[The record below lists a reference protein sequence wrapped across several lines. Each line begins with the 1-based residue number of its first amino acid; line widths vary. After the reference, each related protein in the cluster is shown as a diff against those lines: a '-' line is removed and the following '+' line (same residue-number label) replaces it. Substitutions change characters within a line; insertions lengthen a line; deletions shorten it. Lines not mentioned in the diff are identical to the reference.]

1 MSEVKGYIH
10 STESFGSVDGPGV
23 RFIIFVNGCPMR
35 CQFCHNPDT
44 WKMQDGEER
53 TTDELLKT
61 ALRYRS
67 YWKKEGGITVSG
79 GEPLMQMDFMIDLF
93 KKAKAEGV
101 HTNIDTCGAV
111 FTREEPFFFI
121 LEELMKEEKEGV
133 KAAEQEKPKKRR
145 NRKKNRKNEMRKSY
159 FAGMISMLALVM
171 IVLVGT
177 TFLWP
182 GSSADH
188 PGGFWSWRKTA
199 AIKAMISQLYAG
211 DVDDTE
217 LSNAMYKGMISGLGD
232 KYSTYYTKEEYEA
245 IKTAQEGY
253 YQGIGVTVT
262 LDGDKLQVTG
272 VQDDTPA
279 AKAGIQADD
288 RIVKIDGQTLE
299 GLNLNDAVGL
309 LKNSEN
315 DTVTLSIEREGE
327 ADLIETE
334 VKKEKL
340 AAIVADGKML
350 DDKIGYLAI
359 SEFTGLTSEQF
370 QKVYQSLQDQGMER
384 LIIDLRGNP
393 GGLVTAVCDTLR
405 QILPEG
411 LIVYTEDKNG
421 KREEYTCDGD
431 TPISIPLVVLV
442 NENTASAAEI
452 FTGAVK
458 DYGIGTI
465 VGTTTFGK
473 GIVQNTFQLS
483 DGSVV
488 KLTIA
493 HYYTPLGNDIH
504 KVGIAPDVEVELPDD
519 STSDVQLEKALEV
532 VKGLEGAE

>member
-1 MSEVKGYIH
+1 
-10 STESFGSVDGPGV
+10 
-23 RFIIFVNGCPMR
+23 
-35 CQFCHNPDT
+35 
-44 WKMQDGEER
+44 
-53 TTDELLKT
+53 
-61 ALRYRS
+61 
-67 YWKKEGGITVSG
+67 
-79 GEPLMQMDFMIDLF
+79 
-93 KKAKAEGV
+93 
-101 HTNIDTCGAV
+101 
-111 FTREEPFFFI
+111 
-121 LEELMKEEKEGV
+121 MKEEKEGV

-299 GLNLNDAVGL
+299 GLSLNDAVGL

-350 DDKIGYLAI
+350 DDKIGYLPSA
-359 SEFTGLTSEQF
+359 
-370 QKVYQSLQDQGMER
+370 SLQ
-384 LIIDLRGNP
+384 
-393 GGLVTAVCDTLR
+393 GLPPSSSRKHTSHCRIRAW
-405 QILPEG
+405 
-411 LIVYTEDKNG
+411 
-421 KREEYTCDGD
+421 
-431 TPISIPLVVLV
+431 
-442 NENTASAAEI
+442 SA
-452 FTGAVK
+452 
-458 DYGIGTI
+458 
-465 VGTTTFGK
+465 
-473 GIVQNTFQLS
+473 
-483 DGSVV
+483 
-488 KLTIA
+488 
-493 HYYTPLGNDIH
+493 
-504 KVGIAPDVEVELPDD
+504 
-519 STSDVQLEKALEV
+519 
-532 VKGLEGAE
+532 

>member
-1 MSEVKGYIH
+1 M
-10 STESFGSVDGPGV
+10 
-23 RFIIFVNGCPMR
+23 
-35 CQFCHNPDT
+35 
-44 WKMQDGEER
+44 
-53 TTDELLKT
+53 
-61 ALRYRS
+61 
-67 YWKKEGGITVSG
+67 
-79 GEPLMQMDFMIDLF
+79 
-93 KKAKAEGV
+93 
-101 HTNIDTCGAV
+101 
-111 FTREEPFFFI
+111 
-121 LEELMKEEKEGV
+121 EELMKEEKEGV

-159 FAGMISMLALVM
+159 FAGMISMLAIVM

-211 DVDDTE
+211 DVDDKE
-217 LSNAMYKGMISGLGD
+217 LSNAMYKGLISGLGD

-299 GLNLNDAVGL
+299 GLSLNDAVGL

-334 VKKEKL
+334 VTKEKL

-384 LIIDLRGNP
+384 LIIDLRNNP
-393 GGLVTAVCDTLR
+393 GGEVTTVVSMADY
-405 QILPEG
+405 ILKDG
-411 LIVYTEDKNG
+411 GRILTVANKKGTEETYDA
-421 KREEYTCDGD
+421 EDGH
-431 TPISIPLVVLV
+431 SLEIPMVVLV
-442 NENTASAAEI
+442 NGNSASASEV
-452 FTGAVK
+452 FTGAMK
-458 DYGIGTI
+458 DYGVATI
-465 VGTTTFGK
+465 VGTKTFGK
-473 GIVQNTFQLS
+473 GIVQTLMPLS
-483 DGSVV
+483 DGSAI
-488 KLTIA
+488 KLTTD
-493 HYYTPLGNDIH
+493 HYYTPNGNDIH
-504 KVGIAPDVEVELPDD
+504 GKGIEPDLEVELDEEAAQEVVIPEEKDN
-519 STSDVQLEKALEV
+519 QLQKAVEV
-532 VKGLEGAE
+532 VKGK

>member
-1 MSEVKGYIH
+1 M
-10 STESFGSVDGPGV
+10 
-23 RFIIFVNGCPMR
+23 
-35 CQFCHNPDT
+35 
-44 WKMQDGEER
+44 
-53 TTDELLKT
+53 
-61 ALRYRS
+61 
-67 YWKKEGGITVSG
+67 
-79 GEPLMQMDFMIDLF
+79 
-93 KKAKAEGV
+93 
-101 HTNIDTCGAV
+101 
-111 FTREEPFFFI
+111 
-121 LEELMKEEKEGV
+121 EELKNEEKGNA
-133 KAAEQEKPKKRR
+133 KAAERERQKKSK
-145 NRKKNRKNEMRKSY
+145 KKNRRNEMRKSY
-159 FAGMISMLALVM
+159 FAGMISMLA
-171 IVLVGT
+171 IVLILAVGT
-177 TFLWP
+177 TFFWP

-188 PGGFWSWRKTA
+188 PGGFWAWRKTA

-211 DVDDTE
+211 DVDDEE
-217 LSNAMYKGMISGLGD
+217 LSEAMYQGLVSGLGD

-262 LDGDKLQVTG
+262 MDGDKLQVTG
-272 VQDDTPA
+272 VQDNTPA
-279 AKAGIQADD
+279 AKAGIQAND

-299 GLNLNDAVGL
+299 GMSLNEAVSL

-315 DTVTLSIEREGE
+315 DTVILTIRREK
-327 ADLIETE
+327 ETE
-334 VKKEKL
+334 PMEIEVTKEKL

-370 QKVYQSLQDQGMER
+370 QKAYQSLQDEGMER
-384 LIIDLRGNP
+384 MIVDLRGNP
-393 GGLVTAVCDTLR
+393 GGLVTSVCDTLR

-421 KREEYTCDGD
+421 HREEYTCDGD

-504 KVGIAPDVEVELPDD
+504 KVGITPDVEVELPEDA
-519 STSDVQLEKALEV
+519 TSDVQLEKALEV
-532 VKGLEGAE
+532 VKGF

>member
-1 MSEVKGYIH
+1 M
-10 STESFGSVDGPGV
+10 
-23 RFIIFVNGCPMR
+23 
-35 CQFCHNPDT
+35 
-44 WKMQDGEER
+44 
-53 TTDELLKT
+53 
-61 ALRYRS
+61 
-67 YWKKEGGITVSG
+67 
-79 GEPLMQMDFMIDLF
+79 
-93 KKAKAEGV
+93 
-101 HTNIDTCGAV
+101 
-111 FTREEPFFFI
+111 
-121 LEELMKEEKEGV
+121 
-133 KAAEQEKPKKRR
+133 
-145 NRKKNRKNEMRKSY
+145 
-159 FAGMISMLALVM
+159 
-171 IVLVGT
+171 
-177 TFLWP
+177 
-182 GSSADH
+182 
-188 PGGFWSWRKTA
+188 
-199 AIKAMISQLYAG
+199 
-211 DVDDTE
+211 
-217 LSNAMYKGMISGLGD
+217 
-232 KYSTYYTKEEYEA
+232 
-245 IKTAQEGY
+245 
-253 YQGIGVTVT
+253 
-262 LDGDKLQVTG
+262 
-272 VQDDTPA
+272 
-279 AKAGIQADD
+279 
-288 RIVKIDGQTLE
+288 KIDGQTLE
-299 GLNLNDAVGL
+299 GLSLNDAVGL

-370 QKVYQSLQDQGMER
+370 QKAYQSLQDQGMER

-504 KVGIAPDVEVELPDD
+504 KVGITPDVEVELPDD
-519 STSDVQLEKALEV
+519 ATSDVQIEKALEV
-532 VKGLEGAE
+532 VKGLESAE

>member
-1 MSEVKGYIH
+1 M
-10 STESFGSVDGPGV
+10 
-23 RFIIFVNGCPMR
+23 
-35 CQFCHNPDT
+35 
-44 WKMQDGEER
+44 
-53 TTDELLKT
+53 
-61 ALRYRS
+61 
-67 YWKKEGGITVSG
+67 
-79 GEPLMQMDFMIDLF
+79 
-93 KKAKAEGV
+93 
-101 HTNIDTCGAV
+101 
-111 FTREEPFFFI
+111 
-121 LEELMKEEKEGV
+121 EELMKEEKEGI

-159 FAGMISMLALVM
+159 FAGMISMLAIVM

-334 VKKEKL
+334 VEKEKL
-340 AAIVADGKML
+340 AAIVADGKR
-350 DDKIGYLAI
+350 
-359 SEFTGLTSEQF
+359 
-370 QKVYQSLQDQGMER
+370 QDAG
-384 LIIDLRGNP
+384 
-393 GGLVTAVCDTLR
+393 
-405 QILPEG
+405 
-411 LIVYTEDKNG
+411 
-421 KREEYTCDGD
+421 
-431 TPISIPLVVLV
+431 
-442 NENTASAAEI
+442 
-452 FTGAVK
+452 
-458 DYGIGTI
+458 
-465 VGTTTFGK
+465 
-473 GIVQNTFQLS
+473 
-483 DGSVV
+483 
-488 KLTIA
+488 
-493 HYYTPLGNDIH
+493 
-504 KVGIAPDVEVELPDD
+504 
-519 STSDVQLEKALEV
+519 
-532 VKGLEGAE
+532 

>member
-1 MSEVKGYIH
+1 M
-10 STESFGSVDGPGV
+10 
-23 RFIIFVNGCPMR
+23 
-35 CQFCHNPDT
+35 
-44 WKMQDGEER
+44 
-53 TTDELLKT
+53 
-61 ALRYRS
+61 
-67 YWKKEGGITVSG
+67 
-79 GEPLMQMDFMIDLF
+79 
-93 KKAKAEGV
+93 
-101 HTNIDTCGAV
+101 
-111 FTREEPFFFI
+111 
-121 LEELMKEEKEGV
+121 EELMKEEKEGV

-159 FAGMISMLALVM
+159 FAGMISMLAIVM

-217 LSNAMYKGMISGLGD
+217 LSDAMYKGLISGLGD

-299 GLNLNDAVGL
+299 GLSLNDAVGL

-334 VKKEKL
+334 VTKEKL

-411 LIVYTEDKNG
+411 LIVYTEDTNG

-493 HYYTPLGNDIH
+493 H
-504 KVGIAPDVEVELPDD
+504 
-519 STSDVQLEKALEV
+519 
-532 VKGLEGAE
+532 

>member
-1 MSEVKGYIH
+1 M
-10 STESFGSVDGPGV
+10 
-23 RFIIFVNGCPMR
+23 
-35 CQFCHNPDT
+35 
-44 WKMQDGEER
+44 
-53 TTDELLKT
+53 
-61 ALRYRS
+61 
-67 YWKKEGGITVSG
+67 
-79 GEPLMQMDFMIDLF
+79 
-93 KKAKAEGV
+93 
-101 HTNIDTCGAV
+101 
-111 FTREEPFFFI
+111 
-121 LEELMKEEKEGV
+121 EELMKEEKEGI

-288 RIVKIDGQTLE
+288 SIVKIDGQTLE

-334 VKKEKL
+334 VEKEKL

-359 SEFTGLTSEQF
+359 SEFTGLTSEQL
-370 QKVYQSLQDQGMER
+370 QKAYQSLQDQGMER
-384 LIIDLRGNP
+384 LIIDLRNNP
-393 GGLVTAVCDTLR
+393 GGEVTTVVSMADY
-405 QILPEG
+405 ILKDG
-411 LIVYTEDKNG
+411 GRILTVANKKGTEETYDA
-421 KREEYTCDGD
+421 EDGH
-431 TPISIPLVVLV
+431 SLEIPMVVLV
-442 NENTASAAEI
+442 NGNSASASEV
-452 FTGAVK
+452 FTGAMK
-458 DYGIGTI
+458 DYGVATI
-465 VGTTTFGK
+465 VGTKTFGK
-473 GIVQNTFQLS
+473 GIVQTLMPLS
-483 DGSVV
+483 DGSAI
-488 KLTIA
+488 KLTTD
-493 HYYTPLGNDIH
+493 HYYTPNGNDIH
-504 KVGIAPDVEVELPDD
+504 GKGIEPDLEVELDEEAAQEVVIPEEKDN
-519 STSDVQLEKALEV
+519 QLQKAVEV
-532 VKGLEGAE
+532 VKGK

>member
-1 MSEVKGYIH
+1 
-10 STESFGSVDGPGV
+10 
-23 RFIIFVNGCPMR
+23 
-35 CQFCHNPDT
+35 
-44 WKMQDGEER
+44 
-53 TTDELLKT
+53 
-61 ALRYRS
+61 
-67 YWKKEGGITVSG
+67 
-79 GEPLMQMDFMIDLF
+79 
-93 KKAKAEGV
+93 
-101 HTNIDTCGAV
+101 
-111 FTREEPFFFI
+111 
-121 LEELMKEEKEGV
+121 MKEEKEGV

-159 FAGMISMLALVM
+159 FAGMISMLAIVM

-217 LSNAMYKGMISGLGD
+217 LSDAMYKGMISGLGD

-253 YQGIGVTVT
+253 YQGIGVT
-262 LDGDKLQVTG
+262 GDAGRAISCRSRRTG
-272 VQDDTPA
+272 RYPGGE
-279 AKAGIQADD
+279 AGIQADD

-299 GLNLNDAVGL
+299 GLSLNDAVGL

-334 VKKEKL
+334 VTKEKL

-370 QKVYQSLQDQGMER
+370 QKAYRSLQDQGMER

-504 KVGIAPDVEVELPDD
+504 KVGITPDVEVELPDD
-519 STSDVQLEKALEV
+519 ATSDVQIEKALEV
-532 VKGLEGAE
+532 VKGLESAE

>member
-1 MSEVKGYIH
+1 
-10 STESFGSVDGPGV
+10 
-23 RFIIFVNGCPMR
+23 
-35 CQFCHNPDT
+35 
-44 WKMQDGEER
+44 
-53 TTDELLKT
+53 
-61 ALRYRS
+61 
-67 YWKKEGGITVSG
+67 
-79 GEPLMQMDFMIDLF
+79 
-93 KKAKAEGV
+93 
-101 HTNIDTCGAV
+101 
-111 FTREEPFFFI
+111 
-121 LEELMKEEKEGV
+121 
-133 KAAEQEKPKKRR
+133 
-145 NRKKNRKNEMRKSY
+145 
-159 FAGMISMLALVM
+159 
-171 IVLVGT
+171 
-177 TFLWP
+177 
-182 GSSADH
+182 
-188 PGGFWSWRKTA
+188 
-199 AIKAMISQLYAG
+199 
-211 DVDDTE
+211 
-217 LSNAMYKGMISGLGD
+217 MISGLGD

-334 VKKEKL
+334 VEKEKL

-370 QKVYQSLQDQGMER
+370 QKAYQSLQDQGMER

-411 LIVYTEDKNG
+411 LIVYTEDTNGNG
-421 KREEYTCDGD
+421 K
-431 TPISIPLVVLV
+431 SIPATAIPRSRFHSSCWSMKIRQVRQKSSR
-442 NENTASAAEI
+442 EQSKITASER
-452 FTGAVK
+452 
-458 DYGIGTI
+458 
-465 VGTTTFGK
+465 
-473 GIVQNTFQLS
+473 LS
-483 DGSVV
+483 ERRHS
-488 KLTIA
+488 
-493 HYYTPLGNDIH
+493 
-504 KVGIAPDVEVELPDD
+504 
-519 STSDVQLEKALEV
+519 EKALSRIHSSSRT
-532 VKGLEGAE
+532 AAW

>member
-1 MSEVKGYIH
+1 ME
-10 STESFGSVDGPGV
+10 
-23 RFIIFVNGCPMR
+23 
-35 CQFCHNPDT
+35 
-44 WKMQDGEER
+44 
-53 TTDELLKT
+53 
-61 ALRYRS
+61 
-67 YWKKEGGITVSG
+67 
-79 GEPLMQMDFMIDLF
+79 
-93 KKAKAEGV
+93 
-101 HTNIDTCGAV
+101 
-111 FTREEPFFFI
+111 
-121 LEELMKEEKEGV
+121 
-133 KAAEQEKPKKRR
+133 EKPKK

-159 FAGMISMLALVM
+159 FAGMVSMLA
-171 IVLVGT
+171 IVLIIAVGT

-188 PGGFWSWRKTA
+188 PGGFWAWRKTT

-211 DVDDTE
+211 DVDDTA
-217 LSNAMYKGMISGLGD
+217 LSDAMYKGLISGLGD

-262 LDGDKLQVTG
+262 MDGDKLQVTG
-272 VQDDTPA
+272 VQDGTPA
-279 AKAGIQADD
+279 AEAGIQADD

-299 GLNLNDAVGL
+299 GLSLNDAVGL

-315 DTVTLSIEREGE
+315 DTVLLTIERGSET
-327 ADLIETE
+327 IETE
-334 VKKEKL
+334 VTKEKIE
-340 AAIVADGKML
+340 AIVADGKML
-350 DDKIGYLAI
+350 DDNVGYLAI

-370 QKVYQSLQDQGMER
+370 QKAYQSLQEQGMER
-384 LIIDLRGNP
+384 LIVDLRGNP

-411 LIVYTEDKNG
+411 IIVYTEDKNG

-504 KVGIAPDVEVELPDD
+504 KVGITPDVEVELPEDA
-519 STSDVQLEKALEV
+519 TSDVQLAKALEV
-532 VKGLEGAE
+532 VKGLE

>member
-1 MSEVKGYIH
+1 M
-10 STESFGSVDGPGV
+10 
-23 RFIIFVNGCPMR
+23 
-35 CQFCHNPDT
+35 
-44 WKMQDGEER
+44 
-53 TTDELLKT
+53 
-61 ALRYRS
+61 
-67 YWKKEGGITVSG
+67 
-79 GEPLMQMDFMIDLF
+79 
-93 KKAKAEGV
+93 
-101 HTNIDTCGAV
+101 
-111 FTREEPFFFI
+111 
-121 LEELMKEEKEGV
+121 EELMKEEKEGI

-288 RIVKIDGQTLE
+288 RIV
-299 GLNLNDAVGL
+299 
-309 LKNSEN
+309 
-315 DTVTLSIEREGE
+315 
-327 ADLIETE
+327 IETE
-334 VKKEKL
+334 VEKEKL

-370 QKVYQSLQDQGMER
+370 QKAYQSLQDQGMER

-493 HYYTPLGNDIH
+493 HYYTPFGNDIH
-504 KVGIAPDVEVELPDD
+504 KVGITPDVEVELPDD
-519 STSDVQLEKALEV
+519 ATSDVQLEKALEV
-532 VKGLEGAE
+532 VKGLESAE

>member
-1 MSEVKGYIH
+1 MKNKHLSRAVASQKFYEFRIK
-10 STESFGSVDGPGV
+10 
-23 RFIIFVNGCPMR
+23 
-35 CQFCHNPDT
+35 
-44 WKMQDGEER
+44 
-53 TTDELLKT
+53 L
-61 ALRYRS
+61 
-67 YWKKEGGITVSG
+67 
-79 GEPLMQMDFMIDLF
+79 
-93 KKAKAEGV
+93 KAKSRENGIELRVADRWYPSSKIC
-101 HTNIDTCGAV
+101 HCCG
-111 FTREEPFFFI
+111 TI
-121 LEELMKEEKEGV
+121 
-133 KAAEQEKPKKRR
+133 KKDLKLSDR
-145 NRKKNRKNEMRKSY
+145 
-159 FAGMISMLALVM
+159 
-171 IVLVGT
+171 
-177 TFLWP
+177 TFRC
-182 GSSADH
+182 H
-188 PGGFWSWRKTA
+188 C
-199 AIKAMISQLYAG
+199 
-211 DVDDTE
+211 
-217 LSNAMYKGMISGLGD
+217 
-232 KYSTYYTKEEYEA
+232 
-245 IKTAQEGY
+245 GY
-253 YQGIGVTVT
+253 V
-262 LDGDKLQVTG
+262 
-272 VQDDTPA
+272 
-279 AKAGIQADD
+279 
-288 RIVKIDGQTLE
+288 E
-299 GLNLNDAVGL
+299 
-309 LKNSEN
+309 
-315 DTVTLSIEREGE
+315 
-327 ADLIETE
+327 
-334 VKKEKL
+334 EKL

-504 KVGIAPDVEVELPDD
+504 KVGITPDVEVELPDD
-519 STSDVQLEKALEV
+519 ATSDVQLEKALEV
-532 VKGLEGAE
+532 VKGLESAE

>member
-1 MSEVKGYIH
+1 M
-10 STESFGSVDGPGV
+10 
-23 RFIIFVNGCPMR
+23 
-35 CQFCHNPDT
+35 
-44 WKMQDGEER
+44 
-53 TTDELLKT
+53 
-61 ALRYRS
+61 
-67 YWKKEGGITVSG
+67 
-79 GEPLMQMDFMIDLF
+79 
-93 KKAKAEGV
+93 
-101 HTNIDTCGAV
+101 
-111 FTREEPFFFI
+111 
-121 LEELMKEEKEGV
+121 EELMKEEKEGV

-299 GLNLNDAVGL
+299 GLSLNDAVGL

-327 ADLIETE
+327 AD
-334 VKKEKL
+334 
-340 AAIVADGKML
+340 AADRKVHAERLGGVAD
-350 DDKIGYLAI
+350 
-359 SEFTGLTSEQF
+359 
-370 QKVYQSLQDQGMER
+370 R
-384 LIIDLRGNP
+384 L
-393 GGLVTAVCDTLR
+393 
-405 QILPEG
+405 
-411 LIVYTEDKNG
+411 
-421 KREEYTCDGD
+421 
-431 TPISIPLVVLV
+431 
-442 NENTASAAEI
+442 
-452 FTGAVK
+452 
-458 DYGIGTI
+458 
-465 VGTTTFGK
+465 
-473 GIVQNTFQLS
+473 
-483 DGSVV
+483 
-488 KLTIA
+488 
-493 HYYTPLGNDIH
+493 
-504 KVGIAPDVEVELPDD
+504 APDEILNGRNVEQRGGEQHRQQDDDQCPKRIFYDFSQHVHNERFRLPQN
-519 STSDVQLEKALEV
+519 SSR
-532 VKGLEGAE
+532 

>member
-1 MSEVKGYIH
+1 M
-10 STESFGSVDGPGV
+10 
-23 RFIIFVNGCPMR
+23 
-35 CQFCHNPDT
+35 
-44 WKMQDGEER
+44 
-53 TTDELLKT
+53 
-61 ALRYRS
+61 
-67 YWKKEGGITVSG
+67 
-79 GEPLMQMDFMIDLF
+79 
-93 KKAKAEGV
+93 
-101 HTNIDTCGAV
+101 
-111 FTREEPFFFI
+111 
-121 LEELMKEEKEGV
+121 EELMKEEKEGV

-159 FAGMISMLALVM
+159 FAGMISMLAIVM

-299 GLNLNDAVGL
+299 GLSLNDAVGL

-334 VKKEKL
+334 VEKEKL

-370 QKVYQSLQDQGMER
+370 QKAYQSLQDQGMER

-411 LIVYTEDKNG
+411 LIVYTEDTNG

-483 DGSVV
+483 DVSVV

-504 KVGIAPDVEVELPDD
+504 KVGITPDVEVELPDD
-519 STSDVQLEKALEV
+519 ATSDVQLEKALEV
-532 VKGLEGAE
+532 VKGLESAE

>member
-1 MSEVKGYIH
+1 MAAGY
-10 STESFGSVDGPGV
+10 VDDHKLILYRDGAQP
-23 RFIIFVNGCPMR
+23 RDITAFASDMTLTDDL
-35 CQFCHNPDT
+35 DT
-44 WKMQDGEER
+44 
-53 TTDELLKT
+53 L
-61 ALRYRS
+61 
-67 YWKKEGGITVSG
+67 
-79 GEPLMQMDFMIDLF
+79 
-93 KKAKAEGV
+93 
-101 HTNIDTCGAV
+101 
-111 FTREEPFFFI
+111 
-121 LEELMKEEKEGV
+121 
-133 KAAEQEKPKKRR
+133 AAELTFTTFISPWDKYTPK
-145 NRKKNRKNEMRKSY
+145 
-159 FAGMISMLALVM
+159 LALA
-171 IVLVGT
+171 
-177 TFLWP
+177 P
-182 GSSADH
+182 
-188 PGGFWSWRKTA
+188 
-199 AIKAMISQLYAG
+199 
-211 DVDDTE
+211 
-217 LSNAMYKGMISGLGD
+217 GD
-232 KYSTYYTKEEYEA
+232 KVRVTNQG
-245 IKTAQEGY
+245 KTVFS
-253 YQGIGVTVT
+253 GIIITVT

-299 GLNLNDAVGL
+299 GLSLKDAVGL

-334 VKKEKL
+334 VTKEKL

-359 SEFTGLTSEQF
+359 SEFTGLTPEQF

-504 KVGIAPDVEVELPDD
+504 KVGITPDVEVELPDD
-519 STSDVQLEKALEV
+519 ATSDVQLEKALEV
-532 VKGLEGAE
+532 VKGLESAE

>member
-1 MSEVKGYIH
+1 M
-10 STESFGSVDGPGV
+10 
-23 RFIIFVNGCPMR
+23 
-35 CQFCHNPDT
+35 
-44 WKMQDGEER
+44 
-53 TTDELLKT
+53 
-61 ALRYRS
+61 
-67 YWKKEGGITVSG
+67 
-79 GEPLMQMDFMIDLF
+79 
-93 KKAKAEGV
+93 
-101 HTNIDTCGAV
+101 
-111 FTREEPFFFI
+111 
-121 LEELMKEEKEGV
+121 EELMKEEKE
-133 KAAEQEKPKKRR
+133 KPEAAKPAKSKKR
-145 NRKKNRKNEMRKSY
+145 RKKNRKNEMRKSY
-159 FAGMISMLALVM
+159 FAGMISMLA
-171 IVLVGT
+171 IVLIIAVGT

-217 LSNAMYKGMISGLGD
+217 LSDAMYKGLISGLGD

-262 LDGDKLQVTG
+262 MDGDKLQVTG

-299 GLNLNDAVGL
+299 GLSLNDAVGL

-315 DTVTLSIEREGE
+315 DTVTLSIERGSET
-327 ADLIETE
+327 IETE
-334 VKKEKL
+334 VTKEKIE
-340 AAIVADGKML
+340 AIVADGKML

-359 SEFTGLTSEQF
+359 SEFTGLTSDQF
-370 QKVYQSLQDQGMER
+370 QAAYQSLQEQGMER

-393 GGLVTAVCDTLR
+393 GGLVTSVCDTLR

-504 KVGIAPDVEVELPDD
+504 KVGITPDVEVELPDD
-519 STSDVQLEKALEV
+519 ATSDVQLEKALEV
-532 VKGLEGAE
+532 VKGLE

>member
-1 MSEVKGYIH
+1 ME
-10 STESFGSVDGPGV
+10 
-23 RFIIFVNGCPMR
+23 
-35 CQFCHNPDT
+35 
-44 WKMQDGEER
+44 
-53 TTDELLKT
+53 
-61 ALRYRS
+61 
-67 YWKKEGGITVSG
+67 
-79 GEPLMQMDFMIDLF
+79 
-93 KKAKAEGV
+93 
-101 HTNIDTCGAV
+101 
-111 FTREEPFFFI
+111 
-121 LEELMKEEKEGV
+121 
-133 KAAEQEKPKKRR
+133 EKPKKH
-145 NRKKNRKNEMRKSY
+145 RKKKRKNEMRKSY
-159 FAGMISMLALVM
+159 FAGMVSMLA
-171 IVLVGT
+171 IVLIIAVGT

-211 DVDDTE
+211 DVDDTA
-217 LSNAMYKGMISGLGD
+217 LSDAMYKGLISGLGD

-262 LDGDKLQVTG
+262 MDGDKLQVTG
-272 VQDDTPA
+272 VQDGTPA
-279 AKAGIQADD
+279 SEAGIQADD

-299 GLNLNDAVGL
+299 GLSLNDAVGL

-315 DTVTLSIEREGE
+315 DTVLLTIERGSET
-327 ADLIETE
+327 LETE
-334 VKKEKL
+334 VTKEKIE
-340 AAIVADGKML
+340 AIVADGKML
-350 DDKIGYLAI
+350 DDKVGYLAI

-370 QKVYQSLQDQGMER
+370 QKAYQSLQEQGMER
-384 LIIDLRGNP
+384 LIVDLRGNP

-411 LIVYTEDKNG
+411 IIVYTEDKNG

-504 KVGIAPDVEVELPDD
+504 KVGITPDVEVELPEDA
-519 STSDVQLEKALEV
+519 TSDVQLAKALEV
-532 VKGLEGAE
+532 VKGLE

>member
-1 MSEVKGYIH
+1 MDYQSGYAHYLTEEKRASANTLSSYLRDVTQYLHWLEGEGVPPEQAAQKDVESYTRFLSAKGKSAATVTRSLASLKSFYSYLIAEGRVSVNPARGLAPAKVERKLPHILTSKEVELFLEQPDASDAKGCRDRAMLELLYATGIRVSELIGLDLENVNLSAGFIRCSGRGKERMIPLYPAAVRALQDYIEH
-10 STESFGSVDGPGV
+10 V
-23 RFIIFVNGCPMR
+23 RPQMLEHPQERALFVNMS
-35 CQFCHNPDT
+35 
-44 WKMQDGEER
+44 GER
-53 TTDELLKT
+53 MS
-61 ALRYRS
+61 R
-67 YWKKEGGITVSG
+67 
-79 GEPLMQMDFMIDLF
+79 Q
-93 KKAKAEGV
+93 
-101 HTNIDTCGAV
+101 
-111 FTREEPFFFI
+111 
-121 LEELMKEEKEGV
+121 
-133 KAAEQEKPKKRR
+133 
-145 NRKKNRKNEMRKSY
+145 
-159 FAGMISMLALVM
+159 
-171 IVLVGT
+171 
-177 TFLWP
+177 
-182 GSSADH
+182 
-188 PGGFWSWRKTA
+188 GFWKI
-199 AIKAMISQLYAG
+199 IKFYG
-211 DVDDTE
+211 E
-217 LSNAMYKGMISGLGD
+217 
-232 KYSTYYTKEEYEA
+232 
-245 IKTAQEGY
+245 
-253 YQGIGVTVT
+253 
-262 LDGDKLQVTG
+262 
-272 VQDDTPA
+272 
-279 AKAGIQADD
+279 KAGIQADD

-299 GLNLNDAVGL
+299 GLSLNDAVGL

-370 QKVYQSLQDQGMER
+370 QKAYQSLQDQGMER

-393 GGLVTAVCDTLR
+393 GGLVTAVCDSLR

-465 VGTTTFGK
+465 VGMTTFGK

-519 STSDVQLEKALEV
+519 ATSDVQLEKALEV

>member
-1 MSEVKGYIH
+1 M
-10 STESFGSVDGPGV
+10 
-23 RFIIFVNGCPMR
+23 
-35 CQFCHNPDT
+35 
-44 WKMQDGEER
+44 
-53 TTDELLKT
+53 
-61 ALRYRS
+61 
-67 YWKKEGGITVSG
+67 
-79 GEPLMQMDFMIDLF
+79 
-93 KKAKAEGV
+93 
-101 HTNIDTCGAV
+101 
-111 FTREEPFFFI
+111 
-121 LEELMKEEKEGV
+121 EELMKEEKESAGS
-133 KAAEQEKPKKRR
+133 AEPEKPAKTKKR
-145 NRKKNRKNEMRKSY
+145 RKKNRKNEMRKSY
-159 FAGMISMLALVM
+159 FAGMISMLA
-171 IVLVGT
+171 IVLIIAVGT

-188 PGGFWSWRKTA
+188 PGGFWAWRKTT

-211 DVDDTE
+211 DVDDTA
-217 LSNAMYKGMISGLGD
+217 LSDAMYKGLISGLGD

-262 LDGDKLQVTG
+262 MDGDKLQVTG
-272 VQDDTPA
+272 VQDGTPA
-279 AKAGIQADD
+279 AEAGIQADD

-299 GLNLNDAVGL
+299 GLSLNDAVGL

-315 DTVTLSIEREGE
+315 DTVLLTIERGSET
-327 ADLIETE
+327 IETE
-334 VKKEKL
+334 VTKEKIE
-340 AAIVADGKML
+340 AIVADGKML
-350 DDKIGYLAI
+350 DDNVGYLAI

-370 QKVYQSLQDQGMER
+370 QKAYQSLQEQGMER
-384 LIIDLRGNP
+384 LIVDLRGNP

-411 LIVYTEDKNG
+411 IIVYTEDKNG

-504 KVGIAPDVEVELPDD
+504 KVGITPDVEVELPEDA
-519 STSDVQLEKALEV
+519 TSDVQLAKALEV
-532 VKGLEGAE
+532 VKGLE

>member
-1 MSEVKGYIH
+1 M
-10 STESFGSVDGPGV
+10 
-23 RFIIFVNGCPMR
+23 
-35 CQFCHNPDT
+35 
-44 WKMQDGEER
+44 
-53 TTDELLKT
+53 
-61 ALRYRS
+61 
-67 YWKKEGGITVSG
+67 
-79 GEPLMQMDFMIDLF
+79 
-93 KKAKAEGV
+93 
-101 HTNIDTCGAV
+101 
-111 FTREEPFFFI
+111 
-121 LEELMKEEKEGV
+121 EELMKEEKEGV

-159 FAGMISMLALVM
+159 FAGMISMLAIVM

-217 LSNAMYKGMISGLGD
+217 LSDAMYKGLISGLGD

-299 GLNLNDAVGL
+299 GLSLNDAVGL

-334 VKKEKL
+334 VTKEKL

-370 QKVYQSLQDQGMER
+370 QKAYQSLQDQGMER
-384 LIIDLRGNP
+384 LIIDLRNNP
-393 GGLVTAVCDTLR
+393 GGEVTTVVSMADY
-405 QILPEG
+405 ILKDG
-411 LIVYTEDKNG
+411 GRILTVANKKGTEETYDA
-421 KREEYTCDGD
+421 EDGH
-431 TPISIPLVVLV
+431 SLEIPMVVLV
-442 NENTASAAEI
+442 NGNSASASEV
-452 FTGAVK
+452 FTGAMK
-458 DYGIGTI
+458 DYGVATI
-465 VGTTTFGK
+465 VGTKTFGK
-473 GIVQNTFQLS
+473 GIVQTLMPLS
-483 DGSVV
+483 DGSAI
-488 KLTIA
+488 KLTTD
-493 HYYTPLGNDIH
+493 HYYTPNGNDIH
-504 KVGIAPDVEVELPDD
+504 GKGIEPDLEVELDEEAAQEVVIPEEKDN
-519 STSDVQLEKALEV
+519 QLQKAVEV
-532 VKGLEGAE
+532 VKEK

>member
-1 MSEVKGYIH
+1 MLSE
-10 STESFGSVDGPGV
+10 
-23 RFIIFVNGCPMR
+23 
-35 CQFCHNPDT
+35 
-44 WKMQDGEER
+44 
-53 TTDELLKT
+53 
-61 ALRYRS
+61 
-67 YWKKEGGITVSG
+67 
-79 GEPLMQMDFMIDLF
+79 
-93 KKAKAEGV
+93 
-101 HTNIDTCGAV
+101 
-111 FTREEPFFFI
+111 REI
-121 LEELMKEEKEGV
+121 V
-133 KAAEQEKPKKRR
+133 
-145 NRKKNRKNEMRKSY
+145 
-159 FAGMISMLALVM
+159 ALVAN
-171 IVLVGT
+171 LVRKFNANQGKANLAASPAQRMHALICGPERDQYLFP
-177 TFLWP
+177 FLP
-182 GSSADH
+182 
-188 PGGFWSWRKTA
+188 P
-199 AIKAMISQLYAG
+199 L
-211 DVDDTE
+211 
-217 LSNAMYKGMISGLGD
+217 
-232 KYSTYYTKEEYEA
+232 
-245 IKTAQEGY
+245 
-253 YQGIGVTVT
+253 
-262 LDGDKLQVTG
+262 
-272 VQDDTPA
+272 
-279 AKAGIQADD
+279 
-288 RIVKIDGQTLE
+288 
-299 GLNLNDAVGL
+299 
-309 LKNSEN
+309 
-315 DTVTLSIEREGE
+315 REGE

-370 QKVYQSLQDQGMER
+370 QKAYQSLQDQGMER

-504 KVGIAPDVEVELPDD
+504 KVGITPDVEVELPDD
-519 STSDVQLEKALEV
+519 ATSDVQLEKALEV
-532 VKGLEGAE
+532 VKGLESAE

>member
-1 MSEVKGYIH
+1 M
-10 STESFGSVDGPGV
+10 
-23 RFIIFVNGCPMR
+23 
-35 CQFCHNPDT
+35 
-44 WKMQDGEER
+44 
-53 TTDELLKT
+53 
-61 ALRYRS
+61 
-67 YWKKEGGITVSG
+67 
-79 GEPLMQMDFMIDLF
+79 
-93 KKAKAEGV
+93 
-101 HTNIDTCGAV
+101 
-111 FTREEPFFFI
+111 
-121 LEELMKEEKEGV
+121 EELMKEEKE
-133 KAAEQEKPKKRR
+133 KPEAVETAKPAKSKKR
-145 NRKKNRKNEMRKSY
+145 RKKNRKNEMRKSY
-159 FAGMISMLALVM
+159 FAGMISMLA
-171 IVLVGT
+171 IVLIIAVGT

-217 LSNAMYKGMISGLGD
+217 LSDAMYKGLISGLGD

-262 LDGDKLQVTG
+262 MDGDKLQVTG

-299 GLNLNDAVGL
+299 GLSLNDAVGL

-315 DTVTLSIEREGE
+315 DTVTLSIERGSET
-327 ADLIETE
+327 IETE
-334 VKKEKL
+334 VTKEKIE
-340 AAIVADGKML
+340 AIVADGKML

-359 SEFTGLTSEQF
+359 SEFTGLTSDQF
-370 QKVYQSLQDQGMER
+370 QAAYQSLQEQGMER

-393 GGLVTAVCDTLR
+393 GGLVTSVCDTLR

-504 KVGIAPDVEVELPDD
+504 KVGITPDVEVELPDD
-519 STSDVQLEKALEV
+519 ATSDVQLEKALEV
-532 VKGLEGAE
+532 VKGLE